1 MSAAMRPMPFEL
13 LLRRILDEYR
23 ERGSLLGI
31 PGSLLYRPRKAA
43 PFETRLYGAPLATP
57 IGPAAG
63 PHTQLA
69 GNIAAAWACG
79 ARFIELKTVQ
89 IQDELDIP
97 RPCIDVADEG
107 YNVEWSQELRLEES
121 IREYA
126 SAWTL
131 VHVLHRLLD
140 LEDRLPI
147 GTVFNMSVG
156 YNLDG
161 IQSPRMQR
169 FMDGLEDA
177 SRLLEPIRE
186 ALRSRFPR
194 FADLAIPDQI
204 VSSVTLSTM
213 HGCPPEEIERIA
225 THLIQERGLHTTVKL
240 NPTLLG
246 AQRLAE
252 ILHDRLGFTEIE
264 VPGAAFEHDLTY
276 DRALELIASLRA
288 TAERCD
294 RTFGVKLSNTLAV
307 HNHRDALPGAEM
319 YLSGRPLYPVT
330 LDLFLRLRREFGTA
344 LPVSYSAGANADNV
358 APLLA
363 AGACPVTTA
372 SDLLKPG
379 GYGRFAQYLERIAEA
394 MAAAGASSLAEF
406 AADAGPTLARI
417 AADALV
423 DPRYAKGYVPAKLPK
438 VSSPLG
444 AFDCVAAPCVASC
457 AIAQDVPE
465 YVGHLE
471 DGNADAALATILR
484 RNPLPGITGH
494 ICTHLCQ
501 ERCTRTNVDRAV
513 GIRDLKRFAV
523 MHGLAQ
529 LTPAAST
536 GHRVA
541 VIGGG
546 PSGLAVA
553 FYLALAGVGVTIFE
567 AKDRAGGMPALAP
580 TFRLPPR
587 VVAADVARIAAL
599 GVEIRTNAMISRPP
613 SELLGE
619 GFAAVYVATGF
630 PNDSVPSE
638 LSRVH
643 GAGIYGAVDF
653 LDRVAHGRPPTLG
666 TSVVVIGGGNTA
678 VDAARTVQ
686 RLAGRPCSVV
696 YRRTRAEMPA
706 DAEEIALLLEE
717 GNALLELVSPVGA
730 VVEGGRVVAL
740 DAVRNRL
747 GEPGPDGRRRPSPIP
762 GSELRLPADAIL
774 VATGQRSDVRHLHS
788 WRFEVRADGGVVV
801 HEATGRATSEDVYA
815 GGDVARGP
823 AIVVAAVADGRR
835 AAEAILTRLG
845 VPLPASPDGVP
856 PAAARN
862 LDEIHRRRARR
873 EERQRPASLP
883 VARRGAFDLVTSELT
898 EDQARRE
905 AARCLQCA
913 TVCDK
918 CVEVC
923 PNRANIAYAIEPID
937 VDVPVVSLADGAVVG
952 HDRLR
957 IEQPRQILHI
967 DDLCNECGNCATFCV
982 HEGKPYADKPC
993 LFLDRAAFDAAERDA
1008 LLVRGPALDVRTA
1021 SGESMRVTCTT
1032 DGYACEDADL
1042 VVRLSAA
1049 LAISEIRLARQGE
1062 GVRSLRPVV
1071 EAAAVF
1077 RALRASAAF
1086 VLPREEKGAS

>member
-1 MSAAMRPMPFEL
+1 MRPVPFEP

-23 ERGSLLGI
+23 ERGSLLGV

-43 PFETRLYGAPLATP
+43 AFATRLYGGPLATP

-69 GNIAAAWACG
+69 GNIASAWACG

-107 YNVEWSQELRLEES
+107 YNVEWSQELHLEES
-121 IREYA
+121 LREYA
-126 SAWTL
+126 SAWAL

-147 GTVFNMSVG
+147 GTIFNMSVG
-156 YNLDG
+156 YDLEG
-161 IQSPRMQR
+161 IRSRRMQR
-169 FMDGLEDA
+169 FMDRLEDA
-177 SRLLEPIRE
+177 SQLLQPIRE
-186 ALRSRFPR
+186 ALRRRFPR
-194 FADLAIPDQI
+194 FADVSIPDRI
-204 VSSVTLSTM
+204 VNSVTLSTM
-213 HGCPPEEIERIA
+213 HGCPPDEIERIA

-246 AQRLAE
+246 SRRLAE
-252 ILHDRLGFTEIE
+252 ILHDGLGFTEIE
-264 VPGAAFEHDLTY
+264 VPAAAFEHDLAY
-276 DRALELIASLRA
+276 DRALELIASLRT
-288 TAERCD
+288 TAARCD

-307 HNHRDALPGAEM
+307 RNHRGVLPGAEM

-330 LDLFLRLRREFGTA
+330 VDLFLRLRREFGA
-344 LPVSYSAGANADNV
+344 SLPVSYSAGANADNV
-358 APLLA
+358 AALLA
-363 AGACPVTTA
+363 AGACPVTVA

-394 MAAAGASSLAEF
+394 MTAAGASSLAEF
-406 AADAGPTLARI
+406 ATDAGSALERI
-417 AADALV
+417 AAAALV
-423 DPRYAKGYVPAKLPK
+423 DPRYAKGFVPAELPK
-438 VSSPLG
+438 VPSPLG
-444 AFDCVAAPCVASC
+444 TFDCVAAPCVASC
-457 AIAQDVPE
+457 AIAQEIPE

-471 DGNADAALATILR
+471 DGDANAALATILR

-501 ERCTRTNVDRAV
+501 EHCTRTNIDRAV

-523 MHGLAQ
+523 LHGCAE
-529 LTPAAST
+529 LTAAAPT

-546 PSGLAVA
+546 PSGLAAA
-553 FYLALAGVGVTIFE
+553 FHLALAGVGVTIFE

-580 TFRLPPR
+580 AFRLPPQ
-587 VVAADVARIAAL
+587 VVAADVARIEAL
-599 GVEIRTNAMISRPP
+599 GVHVRTNEAISYPP

-630 PNDSVPSE
+630 PHDFLPPE
-638 LSRVH
+638 LSGVE

-653 LDRVAHGRPPTLG
+653 LDGVAHGRPPTLG
-666 TSVVVIGGGNTA
+666 TSVIVIGGGNTA
-678 VDAARTVQ
+678 IDAARTAQ

-717 GNALLELVSPVGA
+717 GNALLELVSPVGV
-730 VVEGGRVVAL
+730 VVERGRVVAL
-740 DAVRNRL
+740 DAVRNQL

-762 GSELRLPADAIL
+762 GSKLRLPADAIL
-774 VATGQRSDVRHLHS
+774 VATGQRSDVDLLRS
-788 WRFEVRADGGVVV
+788 WRFELRADGGVVV
-801 HEATGRATSEDVYA
+801 HEATGRVNWDDVYA

-823 AIVVAAVADGRR
+823 AIVVAAAADGRR
-835 AAEAILTRLG
+835 AAEAILERLG
-845 VPLPASPDGVP
+845 VPFPTSPQGH
-856 PAAARN
+856 PAAAKRN
-862 LDEIHRRRARR
+862 LGEIQRRHARR
-873 EERQRPASLP
+873 QERQDPACLP
-883 VARRGAFDLVTSELT
+883 TAQRGAFELVTLELT
-898 EDQARRE
+898 EEQARRE

-937 VDVPVVSLADGAVVG
+937 MAVPIVSLDDGTVVG
-952 HDRLR
+952 HDGLR
-957 IEQPRQILHI
+957 IAQPRQILHI
-967 DDLCNECGNCATFCV
+967 DDLCNECGHCATFCV
-982 HEGKPYADKPC
+982 HEGKPYTDKPC
-993 LFLDRAAFDAAERDA
+993 LFLDRAAFNAAERDA
-1008 LLVRGPALDVRTA
+1008 LFVCGPALDVKTA
-1021 SGESMRVTCTT
+1021 AGDRMRVTCTE
-1032 DGYACEDADL
+1032 DGYACEDAHL
-1042 VVRLSAA
+1042 VARLSGA
-1049 LAISEIRLARQGE
+1049 LAVSEIRLARRGD
-1062 GVRSLRPVV
+1062 GVRSLRPMV

-1077 RALRASAAF
+1077 RALRASAGFA
-1086 VLPREEKGAS
+1086 LPREEKGAS